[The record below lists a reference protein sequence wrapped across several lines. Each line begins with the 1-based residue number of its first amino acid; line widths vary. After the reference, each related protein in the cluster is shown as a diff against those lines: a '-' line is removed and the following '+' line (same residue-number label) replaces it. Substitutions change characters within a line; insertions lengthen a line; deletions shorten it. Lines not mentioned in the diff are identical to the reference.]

1 MAKDLTYFKFFV
13 SEWND
18 GDITTC
24 SFSAQGL
31 FANLCSVYWSREGDL
46 SFEKARKKFPKA
58 SEKLWKELQT
68 EHVFKIV
75 EGKLVINFL
84 DEQLKEMENVSN
96 QNSNNAKL
104 RWKRT
109 KQDAVASV
117 PQCDNLE
124 GAMPIDKIRE
134 EKIRK
139 EKKINTVANATHSL
153 DEKKSDFYKSLL
165 PHLEDYGKDVL
176 REFYDY
182 WTEASPK
189 SKKLRFEKEKAFE
202 IPKRLIRWKNRDL
215 NKSPADSKPAEPYA
229 EARHNRTLWTK
240 EAWEEKYAD
249 KIAFDKEFQKAFGY
263 DKL

>member
-1 MAKDLTYFKFFV
+1 MAKELPYFKFEPSAWETGKIQLFTF
-13 SEWND
+13 ELQGIFIN
-18 GDITTC
+18 IC
-24 SFSAQGL
+24 SM
-31 FANLCSVYWSREGDL
+31 YWQRLGDL
-46 SFEKARKKFPKA
+46 PY
-58 SEKLWKELQT
+58 KLALQ
-68 EHVFKIV
+68 KICGGNATALDSLCE
-75 EGKLVINFL
+75 EGVIKVIDDHISIDFL
-84 DEQLKEMENVSN
+84 NEQLAEFKDVRSI
-96 QNSNNAKL
+96 NSKNARSGWEKRRKDATAL
-104 RWKRT
+104 R
-109 KQDAVASV
+109 
-117 PQCDNLE
+117 PQSE
-124 GAMPIDKIRE
+124 GNAIRE
-134 EKIRK
+134 EEIRVERK
-139 EKKINTVANATHSL
+139 NTRAEALTLESRK
-153 DEKKSDFYKSLL
+153 DSFYKSLL
-165 PHLEDYGKDVL
+165 PQLQDYGKDVL